1 MALTTK
7 TKRVPIDAEMFQQ
20 IMGSLAVSVH
30 FVQEVVL
37 TPTDAGYDA
46 YVTYYD
52 HVDEEEQQQRR
63 LPGV

>member
-7 TKRVPIDAEMFQQ
+7 TKRVPIDSDTFAS
-20 IMGSLAVSVH
+20 IMGSLSTTVH

-37 TPTDAGYDA
+37 TPTDVGYDA
-46 YVTYYD
+46 FVTYYD
-52 HVDEEEQQQRR
+52 YVEEEEQEQRR